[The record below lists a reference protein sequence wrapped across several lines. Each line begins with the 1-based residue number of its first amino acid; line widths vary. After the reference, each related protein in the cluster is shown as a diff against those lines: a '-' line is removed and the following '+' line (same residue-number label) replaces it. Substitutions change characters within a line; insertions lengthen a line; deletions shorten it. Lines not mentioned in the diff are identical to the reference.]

1 MAKKQPKPV
10 FWITGNYY
18 ESQKTFN
25 QIKLMLGDCR
35 VIVLDC
41 DFVNENTPADERTA
55 GPEDIIKLLLN
66 RDIFDSRPRIIKLKG
81 LPHGYPVLVNYLK
94 YVNNKSVLVIDGPIG
109 HRARPPSKQF
119 VTAKTSNFY
128 KRIKKEG
135 KVVEHGIN
143 ASNVTAANNW
153 VKKVAEELGKPID
166 SNAAVLLVG
175 MRGCNLDLLYG
186 GLLTLVDYAS
196 GRTIKSSDVDEVCSP
211 EFLKQVWDLL
221 ATISYREHEDVAIY
235 MQQFYEAGAIEVQS
249 VFFGQ
254 IELMLGAFNQ
264 LFQCASMV
272 CDHLQGKLL
281 SQDSIS
287 RAVEGY
293 YKVMKKDE
301 FKKALDKVGGDK
313 DKIVYTP
320 VFSPGF
326 IAMKARDDGFKRIVN
341 WGGKR
346 LHEAY
351 VEVNRVRRL
360 TRGSDEAYQ
369 KICLNSLMLVLCGKI
384 QPHQADM
391 LRTTHFGGIME

>member
-18 ESQKTFN
+18 ESQKTVN